1 MSGTGPSL
9 RAATRRSPMVL
20 VGVGRLLPAAL
31 RLAVC
36 LAVATTA
43 ACAQPP
49 APSPDNRSAIAVQVD
64 AGTWSRLL
72 AQARAEQRRCGFQI
86 FAAAGPLRWN
96 DALARA
102 ARAHS
107 TDMAATGTLSHT
119 GSRGQDLG
127 QRLRSAGYRPQAWGE
142 NVAHGQPDAE
152 AVMDAWLDSP
162 GHCRN
167 ILDPAY
173 REFGA
178 AAARGEDG
186 RRYWTL
192 VLAAPVE

>member
-1 MSGTGPSL
+1 
-9 RAATRRSPMVL
+9 
-20 VGVGRLLPAAL
+20 LLPAAL

-36 LAVATTA
+36 LAVVATA

-49 APSPDNRSAIAVQVD
+49 APNPDNRSAIAVRVD
-64 AGTWSRLL
+64 AETWSRLL

-107 TDMAATGTLSHT
+107 ADMAATGQLSHT
-119 GSRGQDLG
+119 GSRGEELG
-127 QRLRSAGYRPQAWGE
+127 QRVRNAGYQPQAWGE
-142 NVAHGQPDAE
+142 NVAYGQPDPE
-152 AVMDAWLDSP
+152 AALAAWLDSP

-167 ILDPAY
+167 IMDPAY

-178 AAARGEDG
+178 GRAVGSDG
-186 RRYWTL
+186 RPFWTL
-192 VLAAPVE
+192 VLAAPME